1 MPKARNF
8 KELRNRMTPEAQAQ
22 SAVEADRML
31 REMPLDE
38 LRTARSLTQ
47 EELAATLNVKQ
58 ASISKLEHRTDMY
71 VGTLSRFVQAMGG
84 ELEIRAI
91 FPDGTVRIT
100 QFAELAKKRG

>member
-1 MPKARNF
+1 MPKVRNF
-8 KELRNRMTPEAQAQ
+8 KELRERMSPEAQAQ
-22 SAVEADRML
+22 SESETARML
-31 REMPLDE
+31 RDMPLDE
-38 LRTARSLTQ
+38 LRAARSLTQ

-91 FPDGTVRIT
+91 FPDGVVRIA
-100 QFAELAKKRG
+100 QFAELAKRGA

>member
-8 KELRNRMTPEAQAQ
+8 KELRARMSPEAQAR
-22 SAVEADRML
+22 SEPEASRML

-71 VGTLSRFVQAMGG
+71 VGTLARFIQAMGG
-84 ELEIRAI
+84 ELEIRAV
-91 FPDGTVRIT
+91 FPDGAVRIT
-100 QFAELAKKRG
+100 RFAELAKKGA